1 MIVDKHKVKILLLN
15 NTYPTVT
22 NPKQGGYVKSIV
34 ECLRFANIDVDLLT
48 PIRKK
53 SSFLG
58 TIKAYLSFYLK
69 IIFMKRKDYD
79 FIYINH
85 FPYVFL
91 PLIFRFKRVKKAV
104 HFHGGDIMPLSY
116 TQKILNQISYFFIK
130 TEYLFIVPSE
140 YFKLRTKERIPKLM
154 ESKFIVSPSGGV
166 DVNQFKIKEKAI
178 TLKTITI
185 GFASGLSYNKGAD
198 DLIDLI
204 KHFKDSY
211 IKFLI
216 IEYGADRIKYTKALK
231 KYSNV
236 NFTPIFDK
244 SKMNQFYSKI
254 DLLFFPT
261 KGESLGLVAL
271 ESMSCGTP
279 VIGPC
284 DFALTEI
291 IENSVNGEKYNS
303 NKKGDYIRA
312 VKEAISH
319 LDKYDT
325 RPMIV
330 KKYSKKSVVEQ
341 YKEIFK

>member
-1 MIVDKHKVKILLLN
+1 MKKRILLIN
-15 NTYPTVT
+15 NTYPTLA

-34 ECLRFANIDVDLLT
+34 ECLRLADIAVDLLT
-48 PIRKK
+48 PVREK

-58 TIKAYLSFYLK
+58 TIKAYFSFYLK
-69 IIFMKRKDYD
+69 IIFKKKRDYN

-91 PLIFRFKRVKKAV
+91 PLIFCFRRVKKIV
-104 HFHGGDIMPLSY
+104 HFHGGDIMPISY
-116 TQKILNQISYFFIK
+116 SQKILNQISYFFIN

-140 YFKLRTKERIPKLM
+140 YFKIKVKERIPKLRV
-154 ESKFIVSPSGGV
+154 SKFIVSPSGGV
-166 DVNQFKIKEKAI
+166 DVNQFKMKDMEGATRSIV
-178 TLKTITI
+178 I

-198 DLIDLI
+198 DLVDLI
-204 KHFKDSY
+204 EHFEHSH
-211 IKFLI
+211 IKFSI
-216 IEYGADRIKYTKALK
+216 IDYGVDRIKYTKALK
-231 KYSNV
+231 AYSNV
-236 NFTPIFDK
+236 KFEPIFDK
-244 SKMNQFYSKI
+244 SKMNLFYSKI

-291 IENSVNGEKYNS
+291 IKNGVNGEKYNS
-303 NKKGDYIRA
+303 NKNRDYIRA
-312 VKEAISH
+312 VREAISH
-319 LDKYDT
+319 LNKYDT
-325 RPMIV
+325 RSMVV